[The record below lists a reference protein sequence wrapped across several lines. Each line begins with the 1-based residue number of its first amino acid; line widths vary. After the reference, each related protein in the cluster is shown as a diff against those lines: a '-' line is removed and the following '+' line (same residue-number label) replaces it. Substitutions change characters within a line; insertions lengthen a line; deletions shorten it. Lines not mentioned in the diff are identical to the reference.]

1 MLQSADSSAG
11 MRPVTLIRIRGIVQG
26 VGFRPFVWQI
36 AHELKIHGEVRNDGD
51 GVLVR
56 LATPEKCDALL
67 RQLRENAPPLARIDA
82 IEISEE
88 ESPEQFDNFTI
99 VASRSDTART
109 GVSPDAATCP
119 ACLAEIRDP
128 ADRRYRYPFTNCTHC
143 GPRLSIIRGIPYD
156 RDQTS
161 MAAFTMCPS
170 CQQEYDSPAD
180 RRFHAQPN
188 ACPVCGPRA
197 WLEDSGGRQ
206 IETDDPIA
214 TASALLKDG
223 NILAIKGIGGFH
235 LAADAT
241 SEGAVATLRQRKRRQ
256 AKPFALMARDMAIIR
271 RYCDVNEQESALLQS
286 ASAPIVLLRRRV
298 EDFPLPEAIAPG
310 QSLLGFMLPYSPLH
324 HLLLESFETPLVMT
338 SGNLTD
344 EPQAI
349 ANADARQRLGS
360 IEDYLLLHDRE
371 IVNRVDD
378 SVVRVINGKERVL
391 RRARGYA
398 PSSLPLPAGFAGTP
412 AILAAGGEL
421 KNSFC
426 LVQHGEAILSQ
437 HMGDLEDFSTFE
449 DYLRNLDLYAR
460 LYRHEPEIIAIDAHP
475 DYLSSKHGRELAER
489 RSLPLQEIQHHHAH
503 IASCLAENG
512 HALYAGPVLGVALDG
527 LGYGMDGTIWGGE
540 FLVAD
545 YLGARRIGHL
555 QPVPMPGGTMAIL
568 EPWRNTFAQ
577 LQQID
582 DWTALR
588 ESYADLELI
597 RQLDKLPTATLA
609 AMMARGV
616 NSPLTSSAGR
626 LFDAVAAAAGI
637 CRDRILYEGQAA
649 IEFEALVDSNRL
661 EATRGYDFSLHDG
674 KLARI
679 DPAPMWRELLNDLQQ
694 GLETAIISERFHKG
708 LAAAISR
715 MACRLARQQQIETV
729 ALSGGVFQNATLL
742 TLVERSLQEQGLG
755 VLAHSR
761 IPANDGGLALGQ
773 AMIAAAHAIN
783 QEDQD

>member
-1 MLQSADSSAG
+1 
-11 MRPVTLIRIRGIVQG
+11 MRPVTLVRIRGIVQG

-36 AHELKIHGEVRNDGD
+36 AHELQLHGEVRNDGD

-56 LATPEKCDALL
+56 LATPEKCDAFLT
-67 RQLRENAPPLARIDA
+67 QLREKTPPLARIDA
-82 IEISEE
+82 IEISEQ
-88 ESPEQFDNFTI
+88 ESAEQFDSFTI

-109 GVSPDAATCP
+109 GVPPDAATCP

-128 ADRRYRYPFTNCTHC
+128 ANRRYRYPFTNCTHC

-156 RDQTS
+156 REQTS

-170 CQQEYDSPAD
+170 CQREYDSPDD

-188 ACPVCGPRA
+188 ACPACGPRV
-197 WLEDSGGRQ
+197 WLEASDGRQ
-206 IETDDPIA
+206 IETDDPVA
-214 TASALLKDG
+214 TASDLLKRG

-235 LAADAT
+235 LAADAA
-241 SEGAVATLRQRKRRQ
+241 SQDAVAGLRQRKRRQ
-256 AKPFALMARDMAIIR
+256 AKPFALMARDMAVIR
-271 RYCDVNEQESALLQS
+271 RYCDVNEQEAALLRDTT
-286 ASAPIVLLRRRV
+286 APIVLLRRKA
-298 EDFPLPEAIAPG
+298 EAPPLPAAIAPG

-338 SGNLTD
+338 SGNLSD

-349 ANADARQRLGS
+349 ANADARQRLGT

-378 SVVRVINGKERVL
+378 SVVRVINGRERVL

-398 PSSLPLPAGFAGTP
+398 PSSLPLPAGFGKTP
-412 AILAAGGEL
+412 AILALGGEL

-426 LVQHGEAILSQ
+426 LIQHGEAILSQ
-437 HMGDLEDFSTFE
+437 HMGDLEDYSTFE
-449 DYLRNLDLYAR
+449 DYLGNLDLYAR
-460 LYRHEPEIIAIDAHP
+460 LYRHEPEVIAIDAHP
-475 DYLSSKHGRELAER
+475 DYLSSRHGRDLAGR
-489 RSLPLQEIQHHHAH
+489 HSLPLHEIQHHHAH

-512 HALYAGPVLGVALDG
+512 HARDAGPVIGVALDG

-545 YLGARRIGHL
+545 YLHARRIGHL
-555 QPVPMPGGTMAIL
+555 SPVPMPGGTMAIL

-577 LQQID
+577 LQQIG
-582 DWTALR
+582 DWARLR
-588 ESYADLELI
+588 ESHAGLELI
-597 RQLDKLPTATLA
+597 RHLDNMPTAALS
-609 AMMARGV
+609 AMMARGL
-616 NSPLTSSAGR
+616 NSPLTTSAGR

-649 IEFEALVDSNRL
+649 IEFEALVDSSRL
-661 EATRGYDFSLHDG
+661 AATEGYDFSISG
-674 KLARI
+674 GEPARI
-679 DPAPMWRELLNDLQQ
+679 DPAPMWRQLLKDLQQ
-694 GLETAIISERFHKG
+694 GQETAIISERFHKG

-715 MACRLARQQQIETV
+715 MVCQLSSRQEIETI

-742 TLVERSLQEQGLG
+742 TLVERSLQEKGLR
-755 VLAHSR
+755 VLTHSR

-783 QEDQD
+783 QEDQV

>member
-1 MLQSADSSAG
+1 
-11 MRPVTLIRIRGIVQG
+11 MRPVTLVRIRGIVQG
-26 VGFRPFVWQI
+26 VGFRPLVWQI

-51 GVLVR
+51 GVLVL
-56 LATPEKCDALL
+56 LATHEKCDAFL
-67 RQLRENAPPLARIDA
+67 RQLREQIPPLARIDS
-82 IEISEE
+82 IEISKK
-88 ESPEQFDNFTI
+88 ESRGQYDNFTI

-109 GVSPDAATCP
+109 GVPPDAATCP
-119 ACLAEIRDP
+119 ACLAETRDP
-128 ADRRYRYPFTNCTHC
+128 ANRRYRYPFTNCTHC

-161 MAAFTMCPS
+161 MATFTMCPS
-170 CQQEYDSPAD
+170 CQREYDSPAD

-197 WLEDSGGRQ
+197 WLEDLDGRHL
-206 IETDDPIA
+206 ETDDAVA
-214 TASALLKDG
+214 TASNLLKRG

-235 LAADAT
+235 LAVDAT
-241 SEGAVATLRQRKRRQ
+241 SHEAVATLRQRKRRQ
-256 AKPFALMARDMAIIR
+256 AKPFALMARDMDVIR
-271 RYCDVNEQESALLQS
+271 RYCDVNEQEAALLRGT
-286 ASAPIVLLRRRV
+286 AAPIVLLHRKA
-298 EDFPLPEAIAPG
+298 EASPLPEVIAPG
-310 QSLLGFMLPYSPLH
+310 QKLLGFMLPYSPLH

-349 ANADARQRLGS
+349 ANADARQRLGT

-378 SVVRVINGKERVL
+378 SVVRVINGRERVL

-398 PSSLPLPAGFAGTP
+398 PSSLPLPAGFAKTP
-412 AILAAGGEL
+412 AILALGGEL

-437 HMGDLEDFSTFE
+437 HMGDLEDYSTFR
-449 DYLRNLDLYAR
+449 DYLGNLELYAR
-460 LYRHEPEIIAIDAHP
+460 LYRHEPKIIAIDAHP
-475 DYLSSKHGRELAER
+475 EYLSSKHGRELAER
-489 RSLPLQEIQHHHAH
+489 QSLRMQEVQHHHAH

-512 HALYAGPVLGVALDG
+512 HARDAGPVIGVALDG
-527 LGYGMDGTIWGGE
+527 LGYGMDGTLWGGE

-545 YLGARRIGHL
+545 YLDARRIGHL
-555 QPVPMPGGTMAIL
+555 NPVAMPGGTMAIL

-577 LQQID
+577 LQQIE
-582 DWTALR
+582 DWPGLH
-588 ESYADLELI
+588 ESYADLEMI
-597 RQLDKLPTATLA
+597 RHLDKMPTDTLS
-609 AMMARGV
+609 AMMTRDI

-649 IEFEALVDSNRL
+649 IEFEALIDSSRL
-661 EATRGYDFSLHDG
+661 ATAEGYDFSVSG
-674 KLARI
+674 GEIARI
-679 DPAPMWRELLNDLQQ
+679 DPAPMWRQLLKDLQQ
-694 GLETAIISERFHKG
+694 RQETAIISERFHKG
-708 LAAAISR
+708 LAATISHVVCQLAI
-715 MACRLARQQQIETV
+715 QQQIETI

-742 TLVERSLQEQGLG
+742 TLVEQSLQKKGLR
-755 VLAHSR
+755 VLTHSR